1 MWGNQLSDNY
11 NTTTEFVNERK
22 KTNFVKHSEQWD
34 YLNRIEMKKNKPMNM
49 FIWEHRMS
57 KCLFFFVYKFC
68 VLTSMLSVRLK
79 QTNNIEVKTQN
90 LLHRKQTNLGPLR
103 KLCYFYDWFISILN
117 LLHASV
123 CFDHLHL
130 SQGIVFCWV

>member
-11 NTTTEFVNERK
+11 NTTTEFANERK

-57 KCLFFFVYKFC
+57 KCLFSFC
-68 VLTSMLSVRLK
+68 LQVLCFNFNVIGSFK
-79 QTNNIEVKTQN
+79 TNQ
-90 LLHRKQTNLGPLR
+90 
-103 KLCYFYDWFISILN
+103 
-117 LLHASV
+117 
-123 CFDHLHL
+123 
-130 SQGIVFCWV
+130 